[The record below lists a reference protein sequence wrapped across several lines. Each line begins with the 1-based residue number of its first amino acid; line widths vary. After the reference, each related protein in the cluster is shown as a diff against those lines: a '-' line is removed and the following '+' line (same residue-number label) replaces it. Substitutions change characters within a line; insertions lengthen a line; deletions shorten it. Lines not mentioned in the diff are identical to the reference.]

1 MTTMN
6 MMMTKDISRVKM
18 KTQSKPSKKKFV
30 SDAFK
35 LMIAAGSMAGTV
47 GIWSQFANQEVI
59 QASAD
64 TQTTVVD
71 FQPLPTVV
79 PLTLLD
85 RKNVVKTSEPKSTTS
100 VRDVTVDT
108 TVQTNNNPALSS
120 SSNNVITLSA
130 PAPVTSTRSSRR

>member
-1 MTTMN
+1 
-6 MMMTKDISRVKM
+6 M
-18 KTQSKPSKKKFV
+18 KTQDKPSKKKFV

-47 GIWSQFANQEVI
+47 GIWTQFANQEVI

-64 TQTTVVD
+64 TETTAVN

-79 PLTLLD
+79 PLTQVSSTNNNTVD
-85 RKNVVKTSEPKSTTS
+85 TSPTDTTTA

-108 TVQTNNNPALSS
+108 TAQTSNSS
-120 SSNNVITLSA
+120 TVSNSNNNVITLSA

>member
-1 MTTMN
+1 
-6 MMMTKDISRVKM
+6 M
-18 KTQSKPSKKKFV
+18 KTQDKPSKKKFV

-47 GIWSQFANQEVI
+47 GIWTQFANQEVI

-64 TQTTVVD
+64 TETTAVN

-79 PLTLLD
+79 PLTQVSSTNNNTVD
-85 RKNVVKTSEPKSTTS
+85 TSPTDTTTA

-108 TVQTNNNPALSS
+108 TVQNNSS
-120 SSNNVITLSA
+120 STVSNSNNNVITLSA